1 MLNIVTNNRIVMKSI
16 LIKSSFIFFLV
27 VFAGKLHL
35 NPKEVSKQF
44 TKTDDFQG
52 QAFYVSKSKMELG
65 RWGARLSEAQ
75 KKQVAA
81 RLKNRLEKEY
91 ILTFNKEEALFYEDE
106 KLDAM
111 SGATDSW
118 GKNFAPGKQY
128 KNVKTNTQIQSQ
140 EFYGKQFLV
149 KDQLQDIKWQ
159 LGKET
164 KQIGNYMCFKATASI
179 PTNDLAW
186 YDFSWSR
193 LRNANANK
201 AADSTATK
209 SDAPTVEMTTVEAWY
224 SPQIPVGHGPLEY
237 WGLPGLILEVS
248 AGNTTMLCTKIV
260 MNPKEKFRI
269 EAPNKGK
276 EITKA
281 AYQETIVN
289 KMKEFRNNRMGR
301 RRG

>member
-1 MLNIVTNNRIVMKSI
+1 MKS
-16 LIKSSFIFFLV
+16 LLLKSSLALVLFLLGGSSETLGV
-27 VFAGKLHL
+27 L
-35 NPKEVSKQF
+35 NEASSN
-44 TKTDDFQG
+44 TSDDFQG
-52 QAFYVSKSKMELG
+52 QAYYVSKSKMELG

-128 KNVKTNTQIQSQ
+128 KNVKTNSQIQSQ
-140 EFYGKQFLV
+140 EFYGKKFLV
-149 KDQLQDIKWQ
+149 KDELQNIEWK
-159 LGKET
+159 LGKES

-179 PTNDLAW
+179 PTAELAW

-193 LRNANANK
+193 LNTGNTNAEASTE
-201 AADSTATK
+201 DSDTEAEEN
-209 SDAPTVEMTTVEAWY
+209 TVPMTDVEAWY

-260 MNPKEKFRI
+260 MNPEEKLEI
-269 EAPNKGK
+269 TAPDKGK
-276 EITKA
+276 EVTKME
-281 AYQETIVN
+281 YQATIVE

>member
-1 MLNIVTNNRIVMKSI
+1 MKS
-16 LIKSSFIFFLV
+16 LFFKTGFVLLALV
-27 VFAGKLHL
+27 FFGKLAKNERGITHN
-35 NPKEVSKQF
+35 NPN
-44 TKTDDFQG
+44 DDFQG

-65 RWGARLSEAQ
+65 RWGDRLSEAQ

-118 GKNFAPGKQY
+118 GKNFSPGRQY
-128 KNVKTNTQIQSQ
+128 KNVKTNTQIQNQ

-149 KDQLQDIKWQ
+149 KDELLSINWI

-164 KQIGNYMCFKATASI
+164 KQIGNYTCFKATASI
-179 PTNDLAW
+179 PTSELTW

-193 LRNANANK
+193 LRTNNVEAEK
-201 AADSTATK
+201 KTDSISTKVAA
-209 SDAPTVEMTTVEAWY
+209 VEEEEDIPMTEVEAWY
-224 SPQIPVGHGPLEY
+224 SPQVPVGHGPLEY

-248 AGNTTMLCTKIV
+248 AGSTTLLCTKIV
-260 MNPKEKFRI
+260 LNPKEKLEI

-276 EITKA
+276 EITKQD
-281 AYQETIVN
+281 YQSTIVN